1 MFSKNAV
8 ISLRDGRLC
17 LICRVGDMRKS
28 HIVEAHV
35 RMYLIKKK
43 VTMEGEIL
51 PLHMYDLNV
60 GWDKGI
66 YYSCY
71 KYNDLIYHFSI
82 FLGLDRLFLVWP
94 LTIEHY
100 IDQNSPFW
108 TISADDLKKE
118 RFELAVILEG
128 IVESTGMTT
137 QARSSYL
144 VNEILWG
151 HRFEKLITFQKED
164 GTYKI
169 DYSRFNMTVP
179 IDTPTCSA
187 KELEELKEQEAYITD
202 ALQDTPSTTASTDM
216 FNSDRYFYN

>member
-1 MFSKNAV
+1 M
-8 ISLRDGRLC
+8 
-17 LICRVGDMRKS
+17 
-28 HIVEAHV
+28 
-35 RMYLIKKK
+35 
-43 VTMEGEIL
+43 
-51 PLHMYDLNV
+51 
-60 GWDKGI
+60 
-66 YYSCY
+66 
-71 KYNDLIYHFSI
+71 
-82 FLGLDRLFLVWP
+82 DRLFLVWP

-187 KELEELKEQEAYITD
+187 KELEELKEQEAFIND
-202 ALQDTPSTTASTDM
+202 ALQDTPSTTASGDI
-216 FNSDRYFYN
+216 FNNDRYLSFISKLKLYTFSITHQYK

>member
-1 MFSKNAV
+1 
-8 ISLRDGRLC
+8 
-17 LICRVGDMRKS
+17 MRKS

-43 VTMEGEIL
+43 VTMEGEIM

-60 GWDKGI
+60 GWDK
-66 YYSCY
+66 
-71 KYNDLIYHFSI
+71 
-82 FLGLDRLFLVWP
+82 GLDRLFLVWP
-94 LTIEHY
+94 LTIEHT
-100 IDQNSPFW
+100 IDENSPFW
-108 TISADDLKKE
+108 TLSAEDLRKE

-137 QARSSYL
+137 QARTSYL

-169 DYSRFNMTVP
+169 DYSRFDMTVP

-187 KELEELKEQEAYITD
+187 KELAELREQENFFYYANFNES
-202 ALQDTPSTTASTDM
+202 ALSS
-216 FNSDRYFYN
+216 FNTNELRKRKIDEKLEPFEEKSNESEIKMV

>member
-1 MFSKNAV
+1 
-8 ISLRDGRLC
+8 
-17 LICRVGDMRKS
+17 
-28 HIVEAHV
+28 
-35 RMYLIKKK
+35 
-43 VTMEGEIL
+43 
-51 PLHMYDLNV
+51 
-60 GWDKGI
+60 
-66 YYSCY
+66 
-71 KYNDLIYHFSI
+71 
-82 FLGLDRLFLVWP
+82 LDRLFLVWP

-187 KELEELKEQEAYITD
+187 KDLEELKEQEQFIAD
-202 ALQDTPSTTASTDM
+202 ALDDSTPSTVNSGDIFNTDK
-216 FNSDRYFYN
+216 

>member
-1 MFSKNAV
+1 MFAKLSRPKKRSETLMFSKNAV
-8 ISLRDGRLC
+8 ISLRDGRMC

-43 VTMEGEIL
+43 VTMEGEIM
-51 PLHMYDLNV
+51 PLHMYDLDV
-60 GWDKGI
+60 GWAKG
-66 YYSCY
+66 S
-71 KYNDLIYHFSI
+71 
-82 FLGLDRLFLVWP
+82 DRLFLVWP

-108 TISADDLKKE
+108 TISAEDIKKE

-144 VNEILWG
+144 VDEILWG

-169 DYSRFNMTVP
+169 DYSRFNMTIP

-187 KELEELKEQEAYITD
+187 KDLEELKERERLYGDDIEND
-202 ALQDTPSTTASTDM
+202 E
-216 FNSDRYFYN
+216 